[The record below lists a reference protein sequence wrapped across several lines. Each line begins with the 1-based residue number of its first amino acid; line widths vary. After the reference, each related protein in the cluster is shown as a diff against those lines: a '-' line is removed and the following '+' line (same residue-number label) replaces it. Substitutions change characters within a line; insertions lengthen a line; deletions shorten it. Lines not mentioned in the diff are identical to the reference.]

1 MAIVVSD
8 TSPIRAL
15 VFVELLDLLPKLFGR
30 VIVPPAVAFEL
41 LKPARGFESINVENY
56 RFIEVVAPTGVTEV
70 ARLRQTLDRGES
82 EALILAKELQADVI
96 LIDELA
102 GRATAKRLDLH
113 LIGTLGVLLRAK
125 KIGQLEA
132 IRPIVIRLIEEL
144 NFFVSQ
150 ELLEFILQSAG
161 ES

>member
-15 VFVELLDLLPKLFGR
+15 VFVDQLELLPKLFGR

-41 LKPARGFESINVENY
+41 MEPAGDFKSINVEDY
-56 RFIEVVAPTGVTEV
+56 RFIEVVPPTGVSEV

-102 GRATAKRLDLH
+102 GRAAAKQLGLH
-113 LIGTLGVLLRAK
+113 LIGTLGVLLRANK
-125 KIGQLEA
+125 AGLLGT
-132 IRPIVIRLIEEL
+132 IRPIVTRLIEDL

-150 ELLEFILQSAG
+150 ELLDFILQSAG
-161 ES
+161 ER